1 MILLIVINT
10 IICGVLIKTY
20 FMQRNSYENIFQRI
34 EYTNTLVLN
43 LKDINI
49 EHYDSIYKKLD
60 KANDHLIGIEVSSK
74 NIREETQEVRSEL
87 QSLNHAYWDKNRT

>member
-43 LKDINI
+43 LKDVNI
-49 EHYDSIYKKLD
+49 EHYNSIYKQLD
-60 KANDHLIGIEVSSK
+60 KANDHLIDIESSLGYQGNLSALERVK
-74 NIREETQEVRSEL
+74 ELET
-87 QSLNHAYWDKNRT
+87 DD

>member
-10 IICGVLIKTY
+10 IICGVFIKTY
-20 FMQRNSYENIFQRI
+20 FMQQNSYENIFQR
-34 EYTNTLVLN
+34 LVLN

-49 EHYDSIYKKLD
+49 EHYDSIYKELC
-60 KANDHLIGIEVSSK
+60 KANDHLIDIEVSSK